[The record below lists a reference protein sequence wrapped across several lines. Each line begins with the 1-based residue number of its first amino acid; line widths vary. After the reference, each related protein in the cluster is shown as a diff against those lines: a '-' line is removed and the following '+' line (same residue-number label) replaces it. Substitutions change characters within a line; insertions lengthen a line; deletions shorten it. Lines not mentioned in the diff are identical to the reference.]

1 MECAKSMTKRQQAL
15 WKQRKELADSG
26 WNVEKRDSVHFNEG
40 SETLNHAELKL
51 VTCWYL
57 KRELDYR
64 VDTEVELDAGEVD
77 VLAYNAEDIIVV
89 EIETNADRATI
100 TDKIKRYITD
110 EPPRDIF
117 VIDPAEA
124 PRELMQRYEFVAEE
138 IGLEP

>member
-1 MECAKSMTKRQQAL
+1 MTKRQQAL

-40 SETLNHAELKL
+40 SETLTHAELKL

-57 KRELDYR
+57 KHELDYR
-64 VDTEVELDAGEVD
+64 VDTEVELNAGEVD
-77 VLAYNAEDIIVV
+77 VLAYNTEDIIVV

-117 VIDPAEA
+117 VIDPVEA
-124 PRELMQRYEFVAEE
+124 PSELMARCEFVANK

>member
-1 MECAKSMTKRQQAL
+1 MTKREKAL
-15 WKQRKELADSG
+15 WKQRKELAHAG
-26 WNVEKRDSVHFNEG
+26 WDVEKRDGVHFNAG
-40 SETLNHAELKL
+40 SETLNHAELKM

-57 KRELDYR
+57 KHELDYR
-64 VDTEVELDAGEVD
+64 VDTEVIMESGEVD
-77 VLAYNAEDIIVV
+77 VLAYNADDIIVV

>member
-1 MECAKSMTKRQQAL
+1 
-15 WKQRKELADSG
+15 
-26 WNVEKRDSVHFNEG
+26 
-40 SETLNHAELKL
+40 
-51 VTCWYL
+51 
-57 KRELDYR
+57 LDYR

-77 VLAYNAEDIIVV
+77 VLAYNTEDIIVV

-100 TDKIKRYITD
+100 TDKIKRYIIG

-117 VIDPAEA
+117 VIDPVEA